1 MNIREQFLNFFEKK
15 GHKVAP
21 SAPLVPNDASLLFVN
36 AGMVPFK
43 GIFTGQEA
51 IPNPPRKTSC
61 QTCIRAGGKHNDLDN
76 VGYTARHHT
85 FFEML
90 GNFSFGDYFKK
101 DAIAFAWEFITE
113 ELKLP
118 KDKLLVTVHENDEEA
133 YEIWLNYVE
142 AEKIYKFGDKDN
154 FWQMGDTGPC
164 GPCSEI
170 FYDQGEEFFTSPEDK
185 MGGDGDRFLEIWNLV
200 FMQFERSAD
209 GTMTKLPKPSI
220 DTGMGLERITAIKEG
235 KLSNY
240 DSSLFMPIIH
250 EVEKITKVKYSY
262 EDGASFRVISDHIRS
277 VVFLLAQG
285 LSFGNEGRSY
295 VLRRIARR
303 ALRHG
308 YLLGKKE
315 PFLHELVDI
324 VVSLM
329 GEHYSY
335 LKEKKDSVKEA
346 IYLEEKRFL
355 ATISTG
361 IELFNKELENTDK
374 IFSGEIA
381 FKLYDTYGF
390 PLDLTLD
397 MLREK
402 NLELDEEK
410 FEDLMKQ
417 QRELAK
423 ASWKG
428 SGDKITQGDFKA
440 LVERF
445 KENSFLAYEVEE
457 SQAKILAILDEEFK
471 EIQEVNEGEEAW
483 LLFDKTPFYSQAGGQ
498 CGDSG
503 FINSSLILDSQKF
516 STLHFSKVQAK
527 EKFKVQDEVFLKVSE
542 DRREIQRHHSATHL
556 LQAALKKVI
565 SPNIAQAGSSVSK
578 DRLRFDFTYPKA
590 LTAED
595 LEKVENLVNEW
606 ILEAKDAKIE
616 FMTLE
621 AAKKSGALAMFDE
634 KYSDE
639 VRVLTLGDNSK
650 ELCGGL
656 HVKNTGEIG
665 SFFIVKESS
674 VSSGIRRIE
683 ALCSRAALTYIK
695 KFRSQVQEAQT
706 ILKSKDLA
714 EGISKL
720 KSKIKTLEEEG
731 KKAQDKE
738 LSVENC
744 GDAKV
749 IISEYSGDIKAKI
762 DEVKNKFDKVIIFLY
777 KVQDGKVQLACGL
790 KNLDLKAGEL
800 VKKAAEFL
808 GGNGGGRDDFATA
821 GAKDA
826 SKLEE
831 ALEATK
837 KAIREKCGH

>member
-51 IPNPPRKTSC
+51 IPNPPRMTSC

-113 ELKLP
+113 ELQLP

-133 YEIWLNYVE
+133 YNIWLSYVA
-142 AEKIYKFGDKDN
+142 AERIYKFGDKDN

-170 FYDQGEEFFTSPEDK
+170 FYDQGEEFFSSPEDK

-209 GTMTKLPKPSI
+209 GKMTKLPKPSI
-220 DTGMGLERITAIKEG
+220 DTGMGLERITAIKEA

-240 DSSLFMPIIH
+240 DSSLFMPIIQ
-250 EVEKITKVKYSY
+250 EVEKITKVKYIY
-262 EDGASFRVISDHIRS
+262 ESGASFRVISDHIRS

-285 LSFGNEGRSY
+285 LTYGNEGRSY
-295 VLRRIARR
+295 VLRRITRR

-324 VVSLM
+324 VVTLM

-335 LKEKKDSVKEA
+335 LKEKKEAVKEA
-346 IYLEEKRFL
+346 ILLEERRFL

-361 IELFNKELENTDK
+361 IELFNKELEKTEK
-374 IFSGEIA
+374 IFCGELA

-402 NLELDEEK
+402 NLELDEAR
-410 FEDLMKQ
+410 FEELMKQ

-428 SGDKITQGDFKA
+428 SGDKVAQGDFKA
-440 LVERF
+440 LLEKF
-445 KENSFLAYEVEE
+445 EKNDFLAYEKEEVE
-457 SQAKILAILDEEFK
+457 SKILAILDEEFK
-471 EIQEVNEGEEAW
+471 EIQEVKEGEEAW
-483 LLFDKTPFYSQAGGQ
+483 LLFDQTPFYSQAGGQ

-503 FINSSLILDSQKF
+503 FINSSLVLDSQNF
-516 STLHFSKVQAK
+516 FGLHFSKIQAK
-527 EKFKVQDEVFLKVSE
+527 ENFKILDEVSLKVSE
-542 DRREIQRHHSATHL
+542 DRKEIQRHHSATHL

-565 SPNIAQAGSSVSK
+565 SPNITQAGSSLSK

-590 LTAED
+590 LTEEE

-606 ILEAKDAKIE
+606 ILESKDAKIE

-621 AAKKSGALAMFDE
+621 AAKASGALAIFDE
-634 KYSDE
+634 KYTEE

-656 HVKNTGEIG
+656 HVKNTSEIG

-674 VSSGIRRIE
+674 VSSGVRRIE
-683 ALCSRAALTYIK
+683 ALCSRAALAYMKT
-695 KFRSQVQEAQT
+695 FRSQVQEAQNL
-706 ILKSKDLA
+706 LKSKDIN
-714 EGISKL
+714 EGILKL
-720 KSKIKTLEEEG
+720 KSKIKSLEDEN
-731 KKAQDKE
+731 KKAKDKE
-738 LSVENC
+738 LPSEDLA
-744 GDAKV
+744 DAKM
-749 IISEYSGDIKAKI
+749 IISEYEGDIKTKI
-762 DEVKNKFDKVIIFLY
+762 DEVKNSFDKVAIFLY
-777 KVQDGKVQLACGL
+777 KIKDNKVQLACGV
-790 KNLDLKAGEL
+790 KNLPLKAGEL
-800 VKKAAEFL
+800 VKKAAEIL
-808 GGNGGGRDDFATA
+808 GGSGGGRDDFATA

-826 SKLEE
+826 SKLQE
-831 ALEATK
+831 ALDLTK
-837 KAIREKCGH
+837 KSIREKCGH